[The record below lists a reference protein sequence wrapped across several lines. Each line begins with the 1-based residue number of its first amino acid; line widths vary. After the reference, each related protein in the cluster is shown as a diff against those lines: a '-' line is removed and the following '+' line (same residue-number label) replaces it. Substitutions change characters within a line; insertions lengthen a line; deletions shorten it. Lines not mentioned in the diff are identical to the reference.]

1 MRGACAGDAHAVTV
15 IGRIAGRGL
24 ADQLNDAA
32 MWSCMALMGGHHL
45 RRTIEDG
52 IVQMDE

>member
-1 MRGACAGDAHAVTV
+1 VTV